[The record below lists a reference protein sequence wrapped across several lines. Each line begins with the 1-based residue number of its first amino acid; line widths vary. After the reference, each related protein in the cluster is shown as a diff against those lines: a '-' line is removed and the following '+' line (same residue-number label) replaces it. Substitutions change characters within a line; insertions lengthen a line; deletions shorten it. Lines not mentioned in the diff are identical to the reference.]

1 MRWYLILRL
10 LFGHPSTKYYPK
22 TRQYFKHNIELKVSL
37 KSPKKCISFSK
48 KSILFL
54 MKNTN
59 LLCSSNKLHLFVKN
73 ISINFQLII
82 LNSIIKTRTKIRHL
96 AFPNSNWDNSSATSE
111 TCFAYSSIFFSADTF
126 PYRPQH
132 FWVIV

>member
-48 KSILFL
+48 KSILFFDEKHKPF
-54 MKNTN
+54 MQQQQA
-59 LLCSSNKLHLFVKN
+59 SSFCKKILA
-73 ISINFQLII
+73 LIF
-82 LNSIIKTRTKIRHL
+82 N
-96 AFPNSNWDNSSATSE
+96 
-111 TCFAYSSIFFSADTF
+111 
-126 PYRPQH
+126 
-132 FWVIV
+132 